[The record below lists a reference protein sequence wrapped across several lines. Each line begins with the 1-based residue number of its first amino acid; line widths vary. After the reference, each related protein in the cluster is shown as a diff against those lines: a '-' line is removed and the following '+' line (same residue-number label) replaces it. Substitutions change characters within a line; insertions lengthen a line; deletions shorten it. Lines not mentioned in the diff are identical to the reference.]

1 MYPPSLCLGWFLS
14 NHPTPW
20 FQWVSLPPSDC
31 SVHFPIGAMQLRVG
45 LGCNWE
51 ALENWKQLENINKHT
66 KQIHTIVLGHG
77 DKIQADLSTGVVL
90 RVVGGQDHSI

>member
-1 MYPPSLCLGWFLS
+1 M
-14 NHPTPW
+14 
-20 FQWVSLPPSDC
+20 
-31 SVHFPIGAMQLRVG
+31 G

-51 ALENWKQLENINKHT
+51 ALEDWKQLENINKHT

-77 DKIQADLSTGVVL
+77 DKIQADLSTGIVL